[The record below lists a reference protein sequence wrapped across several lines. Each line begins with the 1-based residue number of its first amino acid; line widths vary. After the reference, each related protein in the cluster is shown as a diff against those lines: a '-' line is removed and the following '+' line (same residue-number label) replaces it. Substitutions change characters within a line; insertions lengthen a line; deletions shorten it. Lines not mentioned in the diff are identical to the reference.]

1 MAVSKRTTATSTKA
15 RAKSPA
21 KPKAKA
27 KSGSQAKAPA
37 VKAAT
42 PARRRAGSTGRPAR
56 LSRQAVL
63 EKAIELLDEYP
74 YPMEGFT
81 LARVADALNTVSMAL
96 YNYFPS
102 REALLTAVGD
112 HICMQF
118 KMPRPRPNQ
127 TWQETLRAWLWAL
140 KKHAERYPIVLK
152 VMGVDGQQTAGWLRI
167 TLVVSRTLYEQGMR
181 GKELALNTWLFCG
194 NAISLIFY
202 EREGSS
208 FRSPISFSHLEELE
222 PDEQDFLLMLRPY
235 HTQITSG
242 EVLEEGFSQLITMLE
257 LKLAAIKARGG
268 SD

>member
-1 MAVSKRTTATSTKA
+1 MAVKRTTQPPTKA
-15 RAKSPA
+15 QRAA
-21 KPKAKA
+21 KPKRATKP
-27 KSGSQAKAPA
+27 KAPA
-37 VKAAT
+37 GAKAAAA
-42 PARRRAGSTGRPAR
+42 PRKRAASSGRPAR
-56 LSRQAVL
+56 LSREAVL
-63 EKAIELLDEYP
+63 EKSIELLDLYP

-81 LARVADALNTVSMAL
+81 LARVADALDTVSMAL

-102 REALLTAVGD
+102 REALLAAVGD

-118 KMPRPRPNQ
+118 KMPKPKPGQ

-167 TLVVSRTLYEQGMR
+167 TLTVSRTLYEQGMR

-202 EREGSS
+202 ERDSS
-208 FRSPISFSHLEELE
+208 VFRSPISFSHLEELD

-242 EVLEEGFSQLITMLE
+242 DVLEEGFSQLITGLE
-257 LKLAAIKARGG
+257 LKLAALK
-268 SD
+268 SNNE